1 VILDY
6 VGYPVYAFWFTPGTN
21 SSPTDSSKKVDIK
34 FNDKYG

>member
-1 VILDY
+1 MTYWSTDFCVDDT
-6 VGYPVYAFWFTPGTN
+6 PPGTN